1 MSILERLHP
10 RGDLV
15 PSLGGWTHQR
25 RRTVLLAGLLVIG
38 SVELL
43 DLAGVFGLGLSNG
56 DIYGPVVMWT
66 TIVVLSAYWDPAV
79 GDGWGALAE
88 DFWQHTKTTT
98 LALVV
103 LLLMGSLMVDGL
115 YSDAGE
121 HYRMYATWPGMA
133 TLAFGQAL
141 FGALV
146 YLVVTSAVF
155 FVGSWWE
162 LRGCT
167 QEERVLGEGER

>member
-1 MSILERLHP
+1 MSLLERLHP
-10 RGDLV
+10 LGDLV

-25 RRTVLLAGLLVIG
+25 RRTVLLVGLLVLG
-38 SVELL
+38 TVELL
-43 DLAGVFGLGLSNG
+43 DFAGVLGFGLAEG
-56 DIYGPVVMWT
+56 DILGPVVVWT
-66 TIVVLSAYWDPAV
+66 TIVALSAYWDPAV
-79 GDGWGALAE
+79 GDSWGALAE
-88 DFWQHTKTTT
+88 ELWRHTKTTT

-103 LLLMGSLMVDGL
+103 VLILGSLLVTSL
-115 YSDAGE
+115 YPDAGE

-141 FGALV
+141 FGALI

-167 QEERVLGEGER
+167 PEERVLGEDS